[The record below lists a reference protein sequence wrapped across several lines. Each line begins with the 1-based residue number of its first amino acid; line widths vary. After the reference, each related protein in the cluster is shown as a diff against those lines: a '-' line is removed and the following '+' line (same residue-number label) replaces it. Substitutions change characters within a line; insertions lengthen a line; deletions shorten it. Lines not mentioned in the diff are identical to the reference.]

1 MRQSGLRTVRPPH
14 PACMDFSSDIVL
26 ALAVMH
32 AWLCYVSEAH
42 TSPGKYYTAKILSLD
57 ETTATVKYSGY
68 EEAGE
73 DKVNVS

>member
-1 MRQSGLRTVRPPH
+1 
-14 PACMDFSSDIVL
+14 
-26 ALAVMH
+26 MH
-32 AWLCYVSEAH
+32 AWLCYVSETH